1 MSESITE
8 YKLDNGIE
16 AKHMDHAEL
25 MRLRAYYA
33 GVVRRQRGKA
43 FFTHIP
49 VRFN

>member
-1 MSESITE
+1 
-8 YKLDNGIE
+8 
-16 AKHMDHAEL
+16 MDHAEL